1 MTAKMAPAD
10 ALAEIRNLE
19 SARNAALE
27 RLAETSPFAR
37 RIGVRLERLGGEL
50 SMTLPFDPKLIGN
63 PVLPAL
69 HGGVIGAFLEHTAL
83 SQLAWDEIW
92 ERLETGGVAR
102 EDIQQGRLPAWPR
115 TIDLTIDYLR
125 SGRARDVFARAVVA
139 KRGRRISNVRVEAWQ
154 ERRDRPIAAAHG
166 HFLLPDAVG

>member
-1 MTAKMAPAD
+1 MTNNLVPAD
-10 ALAEIRNLE
+10 ALAEIRRLE
-19 SARNAALE
+19 SDRDAALS
-27 RLAETSPFAR
+27 RLAAISPFAR
-37 RIGVRLERLGGEL
+37 RIGVHLERLGGEL

-63 PVLPAL
+63 PMVPAL

-92 ERLETGGVAR
+92 GRLEAGGAAR
-102 EDIQQGRLPAWPR
+102 EEIQAGRLPAWPR

-139 KRGRRISNVRVEAWQ
+139 KHGRRISNVRVEAWQ

-166 HFLLPDAVG
+166 HFLLPDATA